1 MSAEIEA
8 RGRGTHAAVA
18 KFAGMSTGQLTELL
32 AEDEKPGM
40 SRYSRYV
47 GKVNEFFG
55 WPAEPMLPLSP
66 DAEEIRY
73 LLEGLA
79 DADRDL
85 LRQIRDMGR
94 DEQRALAEMIT
105 RLRGTP
111 DKT

>member
-1 MSAEIEA
+1 
-8 RGRGTHAAVA
+8 
-18 KFAGMSTGQLTELL
+18 MSTGALTELL
-32 AEDEKPGM
+32 ADDEKPGM

-47 GKVNEFFG
+47 AKVNEFFG
-55 WPAEPMLPLSP
+55 WPAQAAMLPLSP
-66 DAEEIRY
+66 DAEEIQY

-79 DADRDL
+79 DADREL

-105 RLRGTP
+105 RLRGAP